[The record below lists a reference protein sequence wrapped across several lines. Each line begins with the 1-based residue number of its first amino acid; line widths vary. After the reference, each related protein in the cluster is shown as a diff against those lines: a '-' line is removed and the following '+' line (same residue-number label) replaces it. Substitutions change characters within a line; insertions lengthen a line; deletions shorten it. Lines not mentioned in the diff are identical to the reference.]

1 MRFLTVALAT
11 AAALSI
17 EPPSAGAQTDAVTE
31 VASAEGAVAAIG
43 IRPVDPV
50 QPFITLTT
58 GRLLLVGGQRVVVTH
73 EPGPAADVVEVPPAP
88 PVPIIVLSEPPFA
101 GAIWVS
107 GHWRHG
113 AGGFVWVD
121 GRHIAPKPGHVFVP
135 PRWAFVAGR
144 HLFFNGFFVPHR
156 VFVRSFF
163 NTFHFSGDPTHNAS
177 SAKRD
182 RGPYWPIGASG
193 RIVGVPSSKGRG
205 PYWPVGLGPPTV
217 LNTRGGTIVGLPS
230 SKTRR

>member
-1 MRFLTVALAT
+1 MRSLAVALAT
-11 AAALSI
+11 VSALLI
-17 EPPSAGAQTDAVTE
+17 EPPSAGAQTDAVAE

-50 QPFITLTT
+50 RPFITLTT
-58 GRLLLVGGQRVVVTH
+58 GRLLLVGGQRVVVAR
-73 EPGPAADVVEVPPAP
+73 EPRPAAVAVEAPPAP
-88 PVPIIVLSEPPFA
+88 LVPTTVLSDPPFT
-101 GAIWVS
+101 GAIWVP
-107 GHWRHG
+107 GHWTHG
-113 AGGFVWVD
+113 ADGFVWVD
-121 GRHIAPKPGHVFVP
+121 GRHIAPKLGHVFVP
-135 PRWAFVAGR
+135 PRWAFVGGR

-177 SAKRD
+177 SAIRD
-182 RGPYWPIGASG
+182 HGPYWPIGASG

-217 LNTRGGTIVGLPS
+217 LNTRGSPV
-230 SKTRR
+230 R